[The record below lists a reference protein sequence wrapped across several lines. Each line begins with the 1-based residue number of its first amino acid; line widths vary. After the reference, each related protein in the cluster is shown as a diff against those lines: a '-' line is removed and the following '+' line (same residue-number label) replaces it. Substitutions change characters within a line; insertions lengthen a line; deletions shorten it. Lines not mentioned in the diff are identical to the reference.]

1 MATKKFILHSEFSP
15 AGDQP
20 EAIAALSAGLAS
32 GQRHQTL
39 LGVTGSGKTFTM
51 ANVIA
56 AVQRPALIVSHNK
69 TLAAQLYSELKAFFP
84 ENAVEY
90 FVSYYDY
97 YQPEAYIPQTD
108 TYIAKD
114 AAINDGLERLR
125 LSATGAL
132 LERTD
137 VIVVCSVS
145 CLYGLGSPDDFAAM
159 RAKVVLNEDIQRDDL
174 LRRLV
179 EIQYTRNDFSPER
192 GDFRAAGDTLE
203 IYPSHR
209 EDFIRVQFWGD
220 TIERIT
226 RHDPVTRAV
235 KEDVDEVNIFPAKH
249 FVMPQER
256 IKAAEAGILAELA
269 EQVSMFE
276 RSNRLVE
283 AQRIHQRTIYDL
295 EMLREIGYCQG
306 IENYSR
312 HLAGRPAGSRP
323 YTLIDYFPDN
333 FITIVD
339 ESHATLPQ
347 IHAMHTADRN
357 RKQTLVDNGFRL
369 PSALDNRPL
378 TFTEFDALQHQ
389 LIFVSATP
397 STYELG
403 LAAPVLQVV
412 RPTGLLDP
420 IVEVRPLA
428 NQVDDVIHEIRARA
442 ARGERT
448 LVTTLTKRMA
458 EDLSDY
464 LRKIEIRSRYLHS
477 ELDAMERVDILRSL
491 RAGDFDCLVGINLLR
506 EGLDLPEVALV
517 AVMDADK
524 EGFLRSETSL
534 IQTAGRASRN
544 EHGMVILYADQVTD
558 SMRRML
564 ETTRE
569 RRERQMRYN
578 AKHGITPQ
586 TVRRSVQSSLRIYEA
601 AEKTV
606 AAAVAEDSETYDL
619 TETLR
624 RLEQDMHEAAAALEF
639 ERAAM
644 LRDQIFKLQGK
655 TKEGVR
661 QQRR

>member
-1 MATKKFILHSEFSP
+1 
-15 AGDQP
+15 
-20 EAIAALSAGLAS
+20 
-32 GQRHQTL
+32 
-39 LGVTGSGKTFTM
+39 
-51 ANVIA
+51 
-56 AVQRPALIVSHNK
+56 
-69 TLAAQLYSELKAFFP
+69 
-84 ENAVEY
+84 
-90 FVSYYDY
+90 
-97 YQPEAYIPQTD
+97 
-108 TYIAKD
+108 
-114 AAINDGLERLR
+114 AINDGLERLR